1 MTTQLFKSRFIQLMA
16 LLLFF
21 HGFKLNAQE
30 QCDVQLGHGLII
42 TEDVIRIVDHG
53 QTRVQINNDNQLFIK
68 GRWKVLDEQNSL
80 VLRQYS
86 LGLRDTVPEIVSL
99 ATDGVNLGLTAIEQV
114 VTGFSDKEPEV
125 LKDQLKYVEQALM
138 ERFKKGDDFFYIAPQ
153 SLSKLDDFFEK
164 EISGKIHSAVHGSL
178 GAILVALGDAF
189 ESNEGNIE
197 ERISGMGD
205 RMDIIAKEI
214 DRSLQLKAEQLEMK
228 ATEYC
233 GYLKILDETET
244 QLQQIVPQLLEFD
257 LVQVK

>member
-1 MTTQLFKSRFIQLMA
+1 MLLLLCCSTQLF
-16 LLLFF
+16 
-21 HGFKLNAQE
+21 AQE

-42 TEDVIRIVDHG
+42 TEDVIRIVDKG

-68 GRWKVLDEQNSL
+68 GRWKILDEKESQ
-80 VLRQYS
+80 VLMQYS
-86 LGLRDTVPEIVSL
+86 KGLRDTVPELVSL

-114 VTGFSDKEPEV
+114 VTGYTGKEPAV
-125 LKDQLKYVEQALM
+125 LKDQLQYVERALM
-138 ERFKKGDDFFYIAPQ
+138 DRFKKGDDFFYIAPQ

-197 ERISGMGD
+197 DRISDMGD
-205 RMDIIAKEI
+205 RMDLIAKEI
-214 DRSLQLKAEQLEMK
+214 DRSLLRKAAQMEKK
-228 ATEYC
+228 AAEYC
-233 GYLKILDETET
+233 GYLKLLDETET
-244 QLQQIVPQLLEFD
+244 QLQQIVPELLDFD